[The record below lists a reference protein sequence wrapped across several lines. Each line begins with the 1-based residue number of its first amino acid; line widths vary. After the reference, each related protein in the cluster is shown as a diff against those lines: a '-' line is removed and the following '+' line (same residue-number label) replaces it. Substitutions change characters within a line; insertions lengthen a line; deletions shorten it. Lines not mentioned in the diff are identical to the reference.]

1 MQIKNLNQLF
11 FILIIGLFALQ
22 TSTLFC
28 TNFIQSTGDKDVY
41 DQQDNP
47 NNYYRA
53 STDKFYNYNHEEIP
67 APENPIFIPPLSG
80 GSSSDQYDNLR
91 LDLPLQQHSSSSSFL
106 QSPPSPTRVS
116 SPTRQQQ
123 RPPSSLTSE
132 NLSFLPPQFQPQS
145 GGRPPSFHS
154 LDENLGEAPAYS
166 IPSSPTASETSFA
179 APEELSFDD
188 QQTYPQSPYPSVQA
202 LSNQRPQFSPSS
214 SSSSSA
220 PLQAGEDFYVS
231 PFPAAPATGLTAAE
245 QAEITK
251 FLDSSLV
258 LVAQLGSGKLNPTDD
273 DKVAVRSSQSI
284 FDPNK
289 NALPFQFYEAGAP
302 NLLGLS
308 FGDLKDANPEKAG
321 IFGRAKSGTL
331 EDSVMHK
338 AFRTRCQTHSTQ
350 FHTLCTQKFDQLK
363 MARDADKNGST
374 ADDGIAFWSASHKF
388 LTLPSYLVYWAEIL
402 EITQEINRLCQREG
416 VSSSS
421 SSSLSDQGTKI
432 TIARGT
438 PDDAKTNTPTTTVSE
453 LATQIAE
460 ILFGRG
466 SELSGDLKTLEKNA
480 TGDGLD
486 TILLVNNAY
495 LPETKTNQQLSG
507 MRWTV
512 HDDFQF
518 NDEKP
523 EQVKKGNAQF
533 LRADAE
539 MRDYFA
545 AIANELQTLLE
556 YLTTNAQVDTNLL
569 TEHENAITSLLDKMI
584 PLFFSNQGFGLDL
597 AKPILA
603 LAQVSESWRL
613 VISTLI
619 ENNSHQEDKSK
630 KALEEYVNFV
640 GKKEKYGI
648 KGPEYKISKDLET
661 FCEERSEFFLKT
673 DASHPVA
680 RIEQITVANGLSE
693 KTPRTSLF
701 ALRDQDFRL
710 PIDATHRG
718 ALCLNCGHSP
728 FSLALVI
735 AYLSN
740 TTNRLYKVFF
750 EDDRAFGE
758 MDRIAAQLWGDA
770 ESLTRVP
777 HRRDTLDFVH
787 NPMSFRCSWCRHL
800 ERVWSKSEN
809 LETWNGQSWT
819 STSRRLSALFNH
831 VYIQGSNKQ
840 DFRLQIADFPIVL
853 NPDCLIFP
861 AHNDS
866 EQKSFQT
873 IGVDLDKIIPLFRR
887 GPAEENVVDL
897 KTSFPGISDQE
908 ILNLKVRIART
919 LQDLFGAWMAMTP
932 EEGQEFARLT
942 PSERW
947 TGAGAAIAFPPNPT
961 FQGGNRPGTLTL
973 PSGEPERF
981 EGKELSGTPDETG
994 GFSSP
999 SPSSLTK
1006 TSPKKPRRQASTL
1019 PNLPSSSFTGPIRP
1033 GSGSHIATSMISSPS
1048 GTHTFD
1054 PSFVQPP
1061 ALDEPGRLDSD
1072 EPTENPDELNAGP
1085 NARPEGQDSREN
1097 LRRRRPIPSDGRIG
1111 IDPSPYSLPPASLDE
1126 EEDNPDSNQ
1135 PPVSPGKKKYTP
1147 KRRRVQPEDE
1157 PIEEMGGSYASA
1169 IITQKGRIET
1179 PRFTLHLS
1187 SKLTTTP
1194 EFDEAIQR
1202 ATSLLEGIN
1211 LYTSQLTS
1219 KQDENPELQ
1228 SILKDLN
1235 LLSRTLEQAI
1245 RTAQQT
1251 AEDGNPK
1258 QATNDLTTDTN
1269 QAQAKFDE
1277 IAERTSIIQEEGRAA
1292 ADLASM
1298 HEKLAAMAPVSKIL
1312 TTAQALTSGIR
1323 QKATDLTT
1331 DAGRANS
1338 EGKKYEA
1345 AARSTTAEQLL
1356 LIIDNP
1362 LIPLMKDAASVL
1374 QNPESPLS
1382 DELVTRLKDDLVG
1395 AQQSYQALL
1404 TDLKKNLEKAQQL
1417 DQKEAKREEEKARR
1431 RTFVQDDTS
1440 RDQGNSRTGAFT
1452 GPERQPLLV
1461 GVASSHQL
1469 NPSEEP
1475 FENDF
1480 PGSEGEGDFNKK
1492 TTRSLNPKRSRT
1504 PTPPRSPKTQSAS
1517 PRRTPLSASLTL
1529 SETNPFEEGDDLP
1542 DTKNVFPQFTRE
1554 QSLVEEEGGLP
1565 PEQDQFFNSNYSFS
1579 TDGGEDDDHLAS
1591 DEDPEMAQILENVA
1605 AAENPP
1611 PSPIHQPRRD
1621 AFTTSASPS
1630 DRPTLFPTARFIG
1643 LDQRKTSNPANQN
1656 VHELDQ
1662 FSPAF
1667 PRGFNKRDGQG
1678 FGHLED
1684 NDPLGTS
1691 ISSSASWLQGSTQ
1704 KSFPSA
1710 QVTAPFSKLQTI
1722 YNKYNALNQ
1731 QVTPYPAD
1739 TNTFLSIYQTKMYP
1753 LLGEIKKYKDP
1764 AQKES
1769 YINVMGA
1776 THFGRE
1782 TLFATINSWVYS
1794 AYVNLQARH
1803 DLTPNQRS
1811 LLLDPS

>member
-1 MQIKNLNQLF
+1 MQIKNLKQLF
-11 FILIIGLFALQ
+11 FILVIGLFGLQ

-28 TNFIQSTGDKDVY
+28 T
-41 DQQDNP
+41 
-47 NNYYRA
+47 YY
-53 STDKFYNYNHEEIP
+53 KI
-67 APENPIFIPPLSG
+67 G
-80 GSSSDQYDNLR
+80 GQWFRDHDLSSDGHHVPVSNEE
-91 LDLPLQQHSSSSSFL
+91 
-106 QSPPSPTRVS
+106 VS
-116 SPTRQQQ
+116 SAGIDPDSNPALEQNGLQQQ
-123 RPPSSLTSE
+123 RPPSSPRITRLPTFSAQQSSLSPE
-132 NLSFLPPQFQPQS
+132 NLSFLSPQFQPQS

-154 LDENLGEAPAYS
+154 PLDETISEAPVYS

-179 APEELSFDD
+179 APEDLSFDSQD
-188 QQTYPQSPYPSVQA
+188 YPTIQP
-202 LSNQRPQFSPSS
+202 LSHQGSQIFPSS

-231 PFPAAPATGLTAAE
+231 SFSAAPATGLTE
-245 QAEITK
+245 DEHAEITK

-258 LVAQLGSGKLNPTDD
+258 LVAQLGSGKLNPTGD

-331 EDSVMHK
+331 EDSVMHR
-338 AFRTRCQTHSTQ
+338 AFRTRCQTLSTQ
-350 FHTLCTQKFDQLK
+350 FHRLCSQKFDQLK
-363 MARDADKNGST
+363 IARDAATNG
-374 ADDGIAFWSASHKF
+374 DIAFWSASHKF

-421 SSSLSDQGTKI
+421 SSSSSDQGTKI

-438 PDDAKTNTPTTTVSE
+438 PDDAKTNTPTTTISE

-466 SELSGDLKTLEKNA
+466 SELSDNLKTLKKNA

-486 TILLVNNAY
+486 TVLLVDGKY
-495 LPETKTNQQLSG
+495 LPETKADQTLAG
-507 MRWTV
+507 MVWSV

-518 NDEKP
+518 KDEKP
-523 EQVKKGNAQF
+523 EQVQKGSAQF
-533 LRADAE
+533 LVADAE

-569 TEHENAITSLLDKMI
+569 TEHENAITKPLNKMI
-584 PLFFSNQGFGLDL
+584 SMFFSNHGFGLDL

-710 PIDATHRG
+710 PVDGQSNRG

-735 AYLSN
+735 EYLSN
-740 TTNRLYKVFF
+740 STNRLYKVFF
-750 EDDRAFGE
+750 EDDQAFNGNDPNRE
-758 MDRIAAQLWGDA
+758 SLDQISARLWGDA
-770 ESLTRVP
+770 ERLSGGL
-777 HRRDTLDFVH
+777 HKRDTLDFVH

-819 STSRRLSALFNH
+819 STSGRLSALFNH

-897 KTSFPGISDQE
+897 KTAFPGISDQE
-908 ILNLKVRIART
+908 ILKLKVRIART

-932 EEGQEFARLT
+932 EEDQEFARLT

-1048 GTHTFD
+1048 NTHTFNSLVV
-1054 PSFVQPP
+1054 PQP
-1061 ALDEPGRLDSD
+1061 ALDDPDRFESD
-1072 EPTENPDELNAGP
+1072 EPIEDPDELIAGP
-1085 NARPEGQDSREN
+1085 NGRPEGQDSREN

-1228 SILKDLN
+1228 SILKDLE
-1235 LLSRTLEQAI
+1235 LLSRALEQAI

-1251 AEDGNPK
+1251 AEAGDPK
-1258 QATNDLTTDTN
+1258 QATNGLTTDTN

-1292 ADLASM
+1292 ADFASM
-1298 HEKLAAMAPVSKIL
+1298 QDRMRALAPVLSSAQNLARTIQEESGKLKIEGSAL
-1312 TTAQALTSGIR
+1312 NNDNKKNQALEKFKAAVEALKIIDPELTEPIETASSWITNPTQPLPANFVTNFEKVIDNA
-1323 QKATDLTT
+1323 QKRYA
-1331 DAGRANS
+1331 
-1338 EGKKYEA
+1338 
-1345 AARSTTAEQLL
+1345 QLL
-1356 LIIDNP
+1356 T
-1362 LIPLMKDAASVL
+1362 
-1374 QNPESPLS
+1374 
-1382 DELVTRLKDDLVG
+1382 ELR
-1395 AQQSYQALL
+1395 S
-1404 TDLKKNLEKAQQL
+1404 NLERAQQL
-1417 DQKEAKREEEKARR
+1417 DQAEEEKARR
-1431 RTFVQDDTS
+1431 QEAKRKFTQEDAD
-1440 RDQGNSRTGAFT
+1440 RYRGEARTGAFT

-1480 PGSEGEGDFNKK
+1480 PGSEGEQPLDMH
-1492 TTRSLNPKRSRT
+1492 RSPSPHGLNTQLINVGTKEPKIDQLNAGQGGADNFDDALLTADLYPKRPRT
-1504 PTPPRSPKTQSAS
+1504 PTPPRSPKSKAAS
-1517 PRRTPLSASLTL
+1517 PRRTERSASLSLPQTDL
-1529 SETNPFEEGDDLP
+1529 FEEGKIFPDPEDVYLP
-1542 DTKNVFPQFTRE
+1542 LTRQ
-1554 QSLVEEEGGLP
+1554 QSLVEDEGGLP
-1565 PEQDQFFNSNYSFS
+1565 PYQDPSFNPNDSFS
-1579 TDGGEDDDHLAS
+1579 TDGGESLHQRE
-1591 DEDPEMAQILENVA
+1591 DEDPEMTQILESR
-1605 AAENPP
+1605 NPP
-1611 PSPIHQPRRD
+1611 PSPRPQPRRD

-1630 DRPTLFPTARFIG
+1630 DRPTLFPTAIVRG
-1643 LDQRKTSNPANQN
+1643 LDQPKTYNPANQN
-1656 VHELDQ
+1656 VYELDQ
-1662 FSPAF
+1662 SGPAF
-1667 PRGFNKRDGQG
+1667 PRGFDKREVQG
-1678 FGHLED
+1678 FGRLEE

-1710 QVTAPFSKLQTI
+1710 QATTKFKQPLAERTLQKI
-1722 YNKYNALNQ
+1722 ASAYWNLLNPPGGISNQ
-1731 QVTPYPAD
+1731 GTYYAQIGP
-1739 TNTFLSIYQTKMYP
+1739 
-1753 LLGEIKKYKDP
+1753 EIKILYNEASNHSGQGTYKFVQGGAIQNKNDLLHAIEQWVENTANP
-1764 AQKES
+1764 AILRFDKKIILGME
-1769 YINVMGA
+1769 
-1776 THFGRE
+1776 
-1782 TLFATINSWVYS
+1782 
-1794 AYVNLQARH
+1794 
-1803 DLTPNQRS
+1803 
-1811 LLLDPS
+1811 